1 MENTVLSR
9 RLKAV
14 IIALGVLGALVYCIA
29 LPLMGMDMVFAYPEF
44 SDFYWPWLIFFWA
57 SGVPCYL
64 VLIYGWMVTENIAEG
79 HPFTHENAKLIK
91 RIAQFAIWDTV
102 YFLIGNVILFL
113 LGMSHPGIV
122 LLSFAVVLAG
132 VVFSI
137 VASALSSFV
146 TRASN
151 LQEQSDLTI

>member
-1 MENTVLSR
+1 MENIVLSR

-14 IIALGVLGALVYCIA
+14 IIALGVLGALVYFIA
-29 LPLMGMDMVFAYPEF
+29 LPLMGMDLAFTYPEF
-44 SDFYWPWLIFFWA
+44 SSFYWPWLIFFWV
-57 SGVPCYL
+57 SGIPCYF
-64 VLIYGWMVTENIAEG
+64 VLIYGWFVTENIAAG
-79 HPFTHENAKLIK
+79 HPFTHENAKHIRK
-91 RIAQFAIWDTV
+91 IALFAIWDTV
-102 YFLIGNVILFL
+102 YFLIGNVIFFL
-113 LGMSHPGIV
+113 LGMSHPAIV